1 MLGHLRSKALDDFKT
16 KLDESL
22 NNGEGF
28 ASSVR
33 MWTQS
38 IMLEF
43 DKRSAGNNQIGF
55 FFMTYTLSPVNLHIS
70 ELLTIWVPM
79 LTMILWVYSII

>member
-1 MLGHLRSKALDDFKT
+1 MLGHLRSKAFDDFKT
-16 KLDESL
+16 KLDQSL

-33 MWTQS
+33 MWSQS

-43 DKRSAGNNQIGF
+43 DKGFDGNNQIRF
-55 FFMTYTLSPVNLHIS
+55 FFIITYSLSHITAYLIINKQLGRPC
-70 ELLTIWVPM
+70 LLDSPFAF
-79 LTMILWVYSII
+79 

>member
-1 MLGHLRSKALDDFKT
+1 MIGHLRSKALDDFKT
-16 KLDESL
+16 KLDQSL

-33 MWTQS
+33 TWTQS

-43 DKRSAGNNQIGF
+43 EKGSAGNN
-55 FFMTYTLSPVNLHIS
+55 
-70 ELLTIWVPM
+70 
-79 LTMILWVYSII
+79 

>member
-1 MLGHLRSKALDDFKT
+1 MYPAYSTMIGHLRSKALDDFKT
-16 KLDESL
+16 KLDQSL

-33 MWTQS
+33 RWTQS

-43 DKRSAGNNQIGF
+43 EKGSAGNN
-55 FFMTYTLSPVNLHIS
+55 
-70 ELLTIWVPM
+70 
-79 LTMILWVYSII
+79 

>member
-1 MLGHLRSKALDDFKT
+1 MIGHLRSKALDDFKT
-16 KLDESL
+16 KLDQSL

-33 MWTQS
+33 RWTQS

-43 DKRSAGNNQIGF
+43 EKGSAGNN
-55 FFMTYTLSPVNLHIS
+55 
-70 ELLTIWVPM
+70 
-79 LTMILWVYSII
+79 